1 MYTCTFQ
8 SCLQLRTLGG
18 KKKKKKNNFFCRANH
33 IFCAWCKNMVVSKIL
48 FQSLAHSISVKSM
61 KQHWCLIIHHSLITT
76 FLNRH
81 FGIIMKRCLPIL
93 ISDTEIINPSLR
105 TWKILFYWYFHPQ
118 YLCFLL
124 LLLPVLPVFLHECYN
139 RLWLP

>member
-1 MYTCTFQ
+1 
-8 SCLQLRTLGG
+8 
-18 KKKKKKNNFFCRANH
+18 
-33 IFCAWCKNMVVSKIL
+33 MVVSKIL
-48 FQSLAHSISVKSM
+48 FQSLAHSISAKSM
-61 KQHWCLIIHHSLITT
+61 KQHWYLIIHRSLITT

-93 ISDTEIINPSLR
+93 ISDTEIINPGLS

-124 LLLPVLPVFLHECYN
+124 LLLPVPFTSYMNVTIEYGCHNSFLPSKQQVHHLRNTHWIKLSRPQDPRSISEYH
-139 RLWLP
+139 RT